1 MICLLLVAFLLVAC
15 GETKTENTQQSG
27 ETIATP
33 EKEDLFT
40 ENDKKTDYDD
50 EKVAYITLNGQ
61 SVTCSSNAVQV
72 TNGSVTIIDE
82 GTYVLSGSFNG
93 MVVVNAQKQDKV
105 RLVLSNAQ
113 ITSSSGAAVYVKQA
127 DKVFITLEGEN
138 YLSNG
143 GTFTAVDDSN
153 IDAVLFSK
161 DDLTLNGE
169 GKLTLESPVGHGIVS
184 KDDLTVTGGNYVLT
198 TAGHG
203 MESKDNLCVA
213 GGSFTISAGKDG
225 IRSENTE
232 DATLG
237 YVYMENGTFQITA
250 EGDGISASGKLDI
263 LGGDYTITTG
273 GGSENGQKKT
283 SDNWG
288 GFGGG
293 RGPGGMGGWPGGGG
307 NTTATEADSTS
318 IKGIKAGGD
327 LTIRNGNFNL
337 NCADDSIHSN
347 ANLSVS
353 GGMFT
358 IATGDDGFHADD
370 TLTITAGTVNI
381 TESYEGLEALHILVQ
396 GGDIQLKAT
405 DDGLNAAG
413 GTDQS
418 GFGGNRNDMFGGRG
432 PGGMGGSGNG
442 SIHVSGGT
450 LYVVAHGDGMDANG
464 TLEISG
470 GYTIVTGPTQGDT
483 ATLDFDTT
491 GTISGGV
498 FIGTGGTMMAQT
510 FSDVKQ
516 GLISLQVGNR
526 AADSRITLAD
536 ASGKV
541 LIDHSP
547 ELPYAIVILSCPEMI
562 SGENYTFTIGT
573 DSGVFIAE

>member
-1 MICLLLVAFLLVAC
+1 MLLAVLLLTAC
-15 GETKTENTQQSG
+15 GEPQTENPQQSS
-27 ETIATP
+27 ETAVVL

-40 ENDKKTDYDD
+40 DRDYKTDYGD
-50 EKVAYITLNGQ
+50 EKVARITLNGQ
-61 SVTCSSNAVQV
+61 SATCSSNAVQIAGG
-72 TNGSVTIIDE
+72 TVTIIDE
-82 GTYVLSGSFNG
+82 GTYVLSGSLKG
-93 MVVVNAQKQDKV
+93 MVVINAQKQDKV

-113 ITSSSGAAVYVKQA
+113 ITSPTSAAIYVKQA
-127 DKVFITLEGEN
+127 DKVFVTLEGEN
-138 YLSNG
+138 ILSNG

-153 IDAVLFSK
+153 IDSVVFSK
-161 DDLTLNGE
+161 DDLTFNGE
-169 GKLTLESPVGHGIVS
+169 GKLTVESPAGHGIVS
-184 KDDLTVTGGNYVLT
+184 KDELTITGGNYELT

-203 MESKDNLCVA
+203 VEGKDNLCIA

-225 IRSENTE
+225 LRSENAE
-232 DATLG
+232 DTTLG
-237 YVYMENGTFQITA
+237 YVYIETGTFQITA
-250 EGDGISASGKLDI
+250 EGDGISAGASVEI
-263 LGGDYTITTG
+263 LAGDYTITTG
-273 GGSENGQKKT
+273 GGSENGEKKT

-293 RGPGGMGGWPGGGG
+293 RSFGGMGGRPGG
-307 NTTATEADSTS
+307 NTVTEADSTS
-318 IKGIKAGGD
+318 IKGIKAGAD
-327 LTIRNGNFNL
+327 MTIRDGNFYL
-337 NCADDSIHSN
+337 NCADDSFHSN
-347 ANLSVS
+347 GNMIVS
-353 GGMFT
+353 GGSFT

-381 TESYEGLEALHILVQ
+381 TESYEGLEALHIKVQ
-396 GGDIQLKAT
+396 GGDIRLKAT

-432 PGGMGGSGNG
+432 PGGMGGSSNG

-526 AADSRITLAD
+526 TADSRITLTD
-536 ASGKV
+536 ANGKI

-562 SGENYTFTIGT
+562 SGESYTFAIGT
-573 DSGVFIAE
+573 DSGVFVAE